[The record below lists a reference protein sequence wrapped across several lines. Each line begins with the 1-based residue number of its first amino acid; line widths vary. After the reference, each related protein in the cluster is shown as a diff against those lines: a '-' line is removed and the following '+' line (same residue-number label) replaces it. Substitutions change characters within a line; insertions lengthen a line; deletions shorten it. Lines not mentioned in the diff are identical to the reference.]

1 MEVEEVVAEEAEV
14 EVVGVEVGVQEDLLA
29 ASFNKNLSAGFEC
42 IHTHIHA

>member
-1 MEVEEVVAEEAEV
+1 MEVEEVVAEEA

-42 IHTHIHA
+42 IHPHIHA

>member
-1 MEVEEVVAEEAEV
+1 MEVEEVVAEEV
-14 EVVGVEVGVQEDLLA
+14 EVVGVEVGVGVQEDLLA